1 MNSTFIQKEDV
12 FQQHDFSFSLFL
24 PTSNTL
30 SNKKAQFYMSWAD
43 SNICE

>member
-1 MNSTFIQKEDV
+1 MKSTFIQNEDV
-12 FQQHDFSFSLFL
+12 FQQHVFNFSL

-30 SNKKAQFYMSWAD
+30 SEKKKAQLYMSWAD

>member
-1 MNSTFIQKEDV
+1 MNSTFIQKDV
-12 FQQHDFSFSLFL
+12 FQQCVFSFSLFL

-30 SNKKAQFYMSWAD
+30 SEKSGQFYMSWAD